1 MNSLFLCCSHSN
13 GAHNRQINEN
23 PIPPKIHIFKNM
35 SLFFLKPG
43 KELGMVA
50 EVTRKS
56 WWSLFILPLNNTNS
70 ELCHFRF

>member
-43 KELGMVA
+43 KELGMVV
-50 EVTRKS
+50 EVTKE
-56 WWSLFILPLNNTNS
+56 
-70 ELCHFRF
+70 ELVEFVYPATKQYKL